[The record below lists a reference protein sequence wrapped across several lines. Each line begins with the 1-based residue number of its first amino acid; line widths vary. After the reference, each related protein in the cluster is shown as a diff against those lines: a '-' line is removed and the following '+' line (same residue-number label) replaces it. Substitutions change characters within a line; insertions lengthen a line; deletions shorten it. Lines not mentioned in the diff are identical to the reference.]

1 MLTNPIS
8 HVIHF
13 DGIERVIH
21 ITPVIQRISGGNL
34 YATGVFKLKEGSVG
48 MGEIVFDDDMRQW
61 EYTGIGELTHE
72 EAGMI
77 ADFIKNYKEK
87 DTYDI

>member
-1 MLTNPIS
+1 
-8 HVIHF
+8 
-13 DGIERVIH
+13 
-21 ITPVIQRISGGNL
+21 
-34 YATGVFKLKEGSVG
+34 